1 LAGAIPDHVGDMTRP
16 APGYNPLMVG
26 GIVLAAGASSRM
38 GRTKALLPSGDGRT
52 FLQRLVATLREGGAA
67 EVAVVLGRD
76 AAAIE
81 DHAARAG
88 VAARLATNPDPD
100 RGQLS
105 SLLAGLDA
113 LGDLPLEGVV
123 VVPVDLP
130 LVSAATVARVI
141 EACRSGAAVARPVRG
156 DGRHGHPVVFAA
168 RLFPELAAADLA
180 VGARQVVRAHAAEI
194 VEVPVADEG
203 AFEDIDTRDD
213 YERLIG
219 PLR

>member
-1 LAGAIPDHVGDMTRP
+1 MCLARLRDRQR
-16 APGYNPLMVG
+16 GYNHHMVG

-52 FLQRLVATLREGGAA
+52 FMQRLIETLRQGGAG
-67 EVAVVLGRD
+67 EVAVVLGPD

-81 DHAARAG
+81 EHAARTG
-88 VAARLATNPDPD
+88 VAARLVGNPNPE

-113 LGDLPLEGVV
+113 LADLPLEGVL

-130 LVSAATVARVI
+130 LVTAATVARVI
-141 EACRSGAAVARPVRG
+141 AAWRSSGAGIARPVRG
-156 DGRHGHPVVFAA
+156 DGRHGHPVVFPA

-180 VGARQVVRAHAAEI
+180 LGARQVVRAHPAEI
-194 VEVPVADEG
+194 VDVSVEDEG
-203 AFEDIDTRDD
+203 AFEDIDTPAD

>member
-1 LAGAIPDHVGDMTRP
+1 
-16 APGYNPLMVG
+16 
-26 GIVLAAGASSRM
+26 M

-52 FLQRLVATLREGGAA
+52 FLQRLVATLRQGGAG
-67 EVAVVLGRD
+67 EVVVVLGRD
-76 AAAIE
+76 AARIE
-81 DHAARAG
+81 EHAARAG
-88 VAARLATNPDPD
+88 VAARLVENPSPD

-113 LGDLPLEGVV
+113 LADLPLEGVL

-141 EACRSGAAVARPVRG
+141 AAWRSGGAAIARPVRS

-168 RLFPELAAADLA
+168 RLFPEIAAADLA
-180 VGARQVVRAHAAEI
+180 LGARQVVRAHPAET
-194 VEVPVADEG
+194 VDVPVEDEG
-203 AFEDIDTRDD
+203 AFQDIDTPAD

>member
-1 LAGAIPDHVGDMTRP
+1 MSAAWREPLA
-16 APGYNPLMVG
+16 YNPDMMG

-38 GRTKALLPSGDGRT
+38 GRTKALLPSGDGRS
-52 FLQRLVATLREGGAA
+52 FLERVVASLRQGGAG
-67 EVAVVLGRD
+67 EVVVVLGRD
-76 AAAIE
+76 AAAVE
-81 DHAARAG
+81 KHASSAG
-88 VAARLATNPDPD
+88 VAARLAVNPDPD

-105 SLLAGLDA
+105 SLLAALDVLA
-113 LGDLPLEGVV
+113 DRPFEGVA

-141 EACRSGAAVARPVRG
+141 AAWRPSGAAIARPVSG

-168 RLFPELAAADLA
+168 RLFPELAAADVA
-180 VGARQVVRAHAAEI
+180 VGARQVVRAHAAET
-194 VEVPVADEG
+194 VDVPVEDEG
-203 AFEDIDTRDD
+203 AFEDIDTPAD